1 MYMKYSVDR
10 IIEGI
15 AVLEDLQSNGIIEVE
30 LKNLPNDIHEGSILV
45 FKDGYYQIEIEEE
58 KNRRDSLRERL
69 DRLKK
74 LKK

>member
-1 MYMKYSVDR
+1 MKYSVDR

-30 LKNLPNDIHEGSILV
+30 LKNLPNGIHEGSIIV
-45 FKDGYYQIEIEEE
+45 FKDGNYELELEEE
-58 KNRRDSLRERL
+58 KNRRESLRDRL
-69 DRLKK
+69 DRLKR

>member
-1 MYMKYSVDR
+1 MKYSVDK

-30 LKNLPNDIHEGSILV
+30 LKYLPTDIHEGSILV

-58 KNRRDSLRERL
+58 KNRRESLRERL